1 MRSHARAMADGVTV
15 FLLCGVS
22 QQAVDRVRRLTTTPT
37 PPAQTGTGT
46 ADSPLTVFIT
56 NSVYAPNP
64 LTVKVGQFVNFKNND
79 QTVHSATFDNGTYES
94 GDIPALSAH
103 DVPVQMTA
111 TGTFT
116 FHCRFHGEK
125 GCDYRHAVTG
135 VTARRP
141 GRRSRPDD
149 GSGAS
154 DLDVQR
160 VNAAAV
166 EPMWREV
173 QDVLQSEVA
182 DHVPERRRQTRRCCH
197 RDDLAAPSARPGA
210 SSR

>member
-1 MRSHARAMADGVTV
+1 MRSHACAMTRGIFVI
-15 FLLCGVS
+15 LLCGS
-22 QQAVDRVRRLTTTPT
+22 LAAGCGSSTTTTTTPT

-103 DVPVQMTA
+103 DVPVQMTS

-125 GCDYRHAVTG
+125 GAITVT
-135 VTARRP
+135 
-141 GRRSRPDD
+141 
-149 GSGAS
+149 
-154 DLDVQR
+154 Q
-160 VNAAAV
+160 
-166 EPMWREV
+166 
-173 QDVLQSEVA
+173 
-182 DHVPERRRQTRRCCH
+182 
-197 RDDLAAPSARPGA
+197 
-210 SSR
+210 